1 MNTYGW
7 MLLGQTL
14 LALLVLGLCG
24 GWSLWLFR
32 RAERPYLWLA
42 APLAGL
48 LTLGG
53 SLEVLYFF
61 VGLPFRWCLWIGMA
75 LNAIATVACLVRG
88 RPSLPPWSQRAVA
101 ATVVL
106 GAAYWGTTSCNKTAI
121 EAREPTIAALDGS
134 DMFGYS
140 IVADWIRAHP
150 ASQPPR
156 ADVPLEV
163 MAYANLNLDGGRDLS
178 FLYPAVAAQVRGTSP
193 LFSYDWASGV
203 ILSAAILGFG
213 GAFASNSLMLV
224 LLVAGGGTCNWLA
237 NARSGYFAKSI
248 AYPGTVLLASL
259 FLHTASHFTWKRLAA
274 LVALG
279 FATSYALA
287 PVFPTVV
294 LGMILGCLMG
304 ALVLTY
310 PLNWWRDRTTSFKA
324 SVLKPSLVAIF
335 VYAVTTLPVFA
346 SYYLSR
352 PAIAVPGTPTKW
364 RIVIPVALDLE
375 PPAMPLL
382 KPQTEN
388 KLLYASAL
396 TLLILGVIALRHR
409 QPAALAL
416 LCCALV
422 VPISWLLKMHLLY
435 TFQGMIYPLTL
446 AGAALLAAP
455 MVAMRWSTARTALL
469 VLLIASMVGL
479 RVPQVR
485 ATATR
490 YLYSVQPYRTVIRQ
504 SDAKAIRAIVKD
516 EAVDVS
522 VGYFADNHLVYTEL
536 AAQGVEVR
544 LRAPAWD
551 RSLRNW
557 ARVVGCPE
565 PNLLTPKARYS
576 LVERNAY
583 APPGTER
590 WVGTRLKLIEDR
602 DAVTIMAI
610 ADTQEMVWDTTWR
623 PGVWIGNTPTTFLI
637 HNGTGQTQFVA
648 LRGDTS
654 AGPSHPDRNCRTL
667 VYRLNGQTGELS
679 LPTENKAVV
688 PLRLQPG
695 LNRVELLVKEPA
707 SPAPLPGQIVAMLAF
722 CNWSLEPALPLSRAD
737 QR

>member
-24 GWSLWLFR
+24 GWALWPFR
-32 RAERPYLWLA
+32 REDRPYLWLA

-48 LTLGG
+48 VTLGG
-53 SLEVLYFF
+53 SLAVLYFF
-61 VGLPFRWCLWIGMA
+61 LGLPFRWCLWVGITP
-75 LNAIATVACLVRG
+75 NAIATVVSLLRG
-88 RPSLPPWSQRAVA
+88 RPALPSWSQRAVA
-101 ATVVL
+101 AGVIL

-121 EAREPTIAALDGS
+121 DAREPTISALDGS
-134 DMFGYS
+134 DMFGYA
-140 IVADWIRAHP
+140 ITADWLRSHR

-156 ADVPLEV
+156 ADEPFEV
-163 MAYANLNLDGGRDLS
+163 MAYVNLNIDGGRNVTFMLT
-178 FLYPAVAAQVRGTSP
+178 AAAAEARRTSS
-193 LFSYDWASGV
+193 LFSYDWASGI
-203 ILSAAILGFG
+203 ILTAAILGFG
-213 GAFASNSLMLV
+213 GAYASNSLMLV

-237 NARSGYFAKSI
+237 NSRSGYFARSI
-248 AYPGTVLLASL
+248 AYPATILLASL
-259 FLHTASHFTWKRLAA
+259 FLTTASQFTWRRAVV
-274 LVALG
+274 LVLLG
-279 FATSYALA
+279 YTVAFTLA
-287 PVFPTVV
+287 PVFATVA
-294 LGMILGCLMG
+294 LGMVAGCFLG

-310 PLNWWRDRTTSFKA
+310 PLNWFRDRTASFKA
-324 SVLKPSLVAIF
+324 SVLKPGLIALF
-335 VYAVTTLPVFA
+335 VYVITVAPAFA
-346 SYYLSR
+346 IYYLPR
-352 PAIAVPGTPTKW
+352 PFIGVPGAPTKW
-364 RIVIPVALDLE
+364 RVVIPVALDLE

-388 KLLYASAL
+388 KLLYGSAL
-396 TLLILGVIALRHR
+396 TLLILGLIALRYR

-416 LCCALV
+416 LCCV
-422 VPISWLLKMHLLY
+422 MIVPASWLLKQHLLY
-435 TFQGMIYPLTL
+435 TFQGVIYPLTL

-469 VLLIASMVGL
+469 VVLILSTVGL
-479 RVPQVR
+479 RVPQAR
-485 ATATR
+485 ATANR
-490 YLYSVQPYRTVIRQ
+490 YLYSAQPYRTVIRQ

-516 EAVDVS
+516 DAVDVA
-522 VGYFADNHLVYTEL
+522 VGYFADNHLAYAEL
-536 AAQGVEVR
+536 VAQGVEVR

-557 ARVVGCPE
+557 AKVMACPE
-565 PNLLTPKARYS
+565 PDLLAPKARFS
-576 LVERNAY
+576 LIERNAY

-590 WVGTRLKLIEDR
+590 WMGTRLKLIEDH

-610 ADTQEMVWDTTWR
+610 ADTQEMIWDTTWR

-637 HNGTGQTQFVA
+637 HNGTGQTQFMA

-667 VYRLNGQTGELS
+667 VYRLNGQRGELS